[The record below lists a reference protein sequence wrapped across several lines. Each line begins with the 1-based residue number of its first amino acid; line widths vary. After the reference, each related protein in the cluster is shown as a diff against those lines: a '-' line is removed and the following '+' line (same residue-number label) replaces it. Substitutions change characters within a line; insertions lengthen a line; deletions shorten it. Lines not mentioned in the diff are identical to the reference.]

1 MGQREKKQGEQLKAC
16 MMVRVEGLSSNVVL
30 NVFKSG
36 ASKHFFIDW
45 IGIVKKRRVKDKYK
59 ISVLVDQ
66 KNLVALSSK
75 QLDVGLISI
84 AADFCGIFFP
94 RLPKLFEKLFFFFL
108 ISG

>member
-1 MGQREKKQGEQLKAC
+1 

-36 ASKHFFIDW
+36 ASKYFFIDW

-66 KNLVALSSK
+66 KNLVALSRDEEDFKRSIF
-75 QLDVGLISI
+75 QVRQVRTVLDINLKVTRHLGGGIEWAVGHMEQVW
-84 AADFCGIFFP
+84 ATYRNFQ
-94 RLPKLFEKLFFFFL
+94 
-108 ISG
+108 